1 MMIAS
6 MQVTSLMIISALCLQ
21 TVPQV
26 CNKLVLMN
34 DIYIELVFYEEKIN
48 KKLVLYLACFYD
60 EKNK

>member
-48 KKLVLYLACFYD
+48 KKACIIFSLFL
-60 EKNK
+60 